1 MFVSRRY
8 SHSVI
13 QSLMVQANVYIPIA
27 LCEFDE
33 VSVFVEVIELPLL
46 APRCQANDSENETP
60 FPSNEM
66 EVF

>member
-1 MFVSRRY
+1 MKWLDGITDSMNMSLSKLR
-8 SHSVI
+8 VI
-13 QSLMVQANVYIPIA
+13 VKDREA
-27 LCEFDE
+27 LFAA
-33 VSVFVEVIELPLL
+33 VLGVIELPLL